1 VFWRN
6 LLSPYSKENNVGTH
20 LPNLTASYL
29 EDFNLD
35 FYVSLC
41 SILFDSSSILD
52 RFYYKISYLFK
63 MQCILMNYYSQQ
75 FMFVAFSQI
84 FLS

>member
-1 VFWRN
+1 VLLGREVPVFWRN
-6 LLSPYSKENNVGTH
+6 LLSPYSKENNANGGNRFLQNVGTR

-41 SILFDSSSILD
+41 CVLRALRS
-52 RFYYKISYLFK
+52 
-63 MQCILMNYYSQQ
+63 
-75 FMFVAFSQI
+75 
-84 FLS
+84 FLIKTGFCLIQASF